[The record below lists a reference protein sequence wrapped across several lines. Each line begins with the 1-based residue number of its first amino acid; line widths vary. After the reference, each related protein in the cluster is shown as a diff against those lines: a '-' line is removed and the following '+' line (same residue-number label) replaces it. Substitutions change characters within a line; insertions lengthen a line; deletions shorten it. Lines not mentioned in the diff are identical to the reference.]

1 MGEKEDMLKI
11 VQILYIPPKDSCMV
25 WRGGNQGAENTIS
38 LSAALESTE
47 DEEQCVCVT
56 PLPPSQ

>member
-11 VQILYIPPKDSCMV
+11 LQILYTRPKDSSMV
-25 WRGGNQGAENTIS
+25 WRGGNQRAENTIS
-38 LSAALESTE
+38 LSAALERAE

-56 PLPPSQ
+56 PLPPPQ